1 MQRLAFMFFAVAVIV
16 STAFVIAT
24 GQDLP
29 VRVASH
35 FGLRGAADS
44 FLSRDAYVLI
54 FALLTSVVPIVSV
67 AVKTVVARLR
77 PGGACKRH
85 REFWSS
91 PENRDTAITYCTTR
105 SLIIGGMLSLFLA
118 GMHYTVLRA
127 NEVQPPRLPY
137 PDFPLLTGLF
147 LIAVAVVS
155 LMFRV
160 QMDRVARG
168 SSR

>member
-1 MQRLAFMFFAVAVIV
+1 MQRLAFMFFAVAVVV

-29 VRVASH
+29 VRVAAH
-35 FGLRGAADS
+35 FGMRGAADR
-44 FLSRDAYVLI
+44 FLSREAYVVI
-54 FALLTSVVPIVSV
+54 FALLTSAGPIISVV
-67 AVKTVVARLR
+67 VKTLVARVR
-77 PGGACKRH
+77 PGRACRRH
-85 REFWSS
+85 PEFWTR
-91 PENRDTAITYCTTR
+91 PENRDTAIAYCTTR

-118 GMHYTVLRA
+118 GVHYMILRA
-127 NEVQPPRLPY
+127 NEVQPPHLPY
-137 PDFPLLTGLF
+137 PDFPLVTGLF
-147 LIAVAVVS
+147 VLAVVIVS